1 MCHKICPFL
10 ARKRNVP
17 LRRKK
22 IPFLFAK
29 ICEIDSG
36 KLSNKRLRWNEN
48 QQKILNLLMIDLF
61 KHIFQKISLTI
72 LLKTGFFS
80 FLSTASPSISSSL
93 SRSSAGCCPGF
104 RSVLASIWLGFF
116 SSNAAEKITKYEKHT
131 IWVRYFHEKSNSKI
145 LWTSC
150 KSYLLKFIYSEK
162 ATEFWETFTL
172 PLTGTT

>member
-1 MCHKICPFL
+1 MCSKICHFL

-17 LRRKK
+17 LRRNNIRSCLRKSVK
-22 IPFLFAK
+22 LIQASFLIKDCDEMKTDKNTDFFHDWF
-29 ICEIDSG
+29 IQTY
-36 KLSNKRLRWNEN
+36 LSA
-48 QQKILNLLMIDLF
+48 
-61 KHIFQKISLTI
+61 ISLTI

-162 ATEFWETFTL
+162 ATKFCKIFTL